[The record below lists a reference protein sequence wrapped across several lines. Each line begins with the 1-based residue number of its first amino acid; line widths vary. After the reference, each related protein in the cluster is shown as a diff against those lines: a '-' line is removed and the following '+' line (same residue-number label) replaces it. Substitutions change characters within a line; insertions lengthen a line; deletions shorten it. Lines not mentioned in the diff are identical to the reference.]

1 MKETCSGSLHLHLHR
16 VSSKLATELT
26 SPTSLHSVGAT
37 VQPTISF
44 QVLELPTDLGNLA
57 TAKQEIAVEPK
68 AVSLAYKLIRVSLI
82 RIPGV
87 IWPCF
92 LPSKLHSHL
101 GTPSNSQS
109 IPSDLRRKPAR
120 DTNVDRGRFSAS
132 TLTPLA
138 SWYHKTRKK
147 TQWVVV
153 AGTTNAWSHWASE
166 YQKSQDK
173 FTLGDPESSYENN
186 SRSSIGAPAG
196 KRRIP

>member
-1 MKETCSGSLHLHLHR
+1 MKETCSGSLHLHR

-57 TAKQEIAVEPK
+57 TAKQEIAVEAK
-68 AVSLAYKLIRVSLI
+68 AVSLAPLFVHVDIYIYIPVYIYIYVYVYIYKAFLI

-92 LPSKLHSHL
+92 LSSKLHSHL

-120 DTNVDRGRFSAS
+120 DKG
-132 TLTPLA
+132 
-138 SWYHKTRKK
+138 
-147 TQWVVV
+147 
-153 AGTTNAWSHWASE
+153 
-166 YQKSQDK
+166 
-173 FTLGDPESSYENN
+173 
-186 SRSSIGAPAG
+186 
-196 KRRIP
+196 